1 MKLTKVIITI
11 SLNLKKKQ
19 LKYIFFSF
27 ILAYYLIK
35 YETNM
40 WASYAQQKLNKFHY
54 PTGEILTIIQVNLNN
69 LNIQLSLMNKF
80 SSLQLSSSSHAITQ
94 QQHQQQ
100 SQFNY
105 IQQTNNY
112 TQQSQFTT
120 THNSQLPSSSS
131 SNKLSSALVSSLNAL
146 LN

>member
-11 SLNLKKKQ
+11 SLNLKKK
-19 LKYIFFSF
+19 KNIFSF

-40 WASYAQQKLNKFHY
+40 WALYAQQKLNKFHY

-94 QQHQQQ
+94 QQQQQQ
-100 SQFNY
+100 SHFNY

-112 TQQSQFTT
+112 SQQSQFTT

-131 SNKLSSALVSSLNAL
+131 SNKLSSSLISSLNAL